1 MKNLVQRYVIARQKR
16 DSEQNVVTV
25 DDVNELKQEVST
37 FRSELLQILRESGMK
52 TDILD
57 DNNHG
62 NNRESI
68 VSQPF
73 STIKIIVFILCGRR
87 GR

>member
-25 DDVNELKQEVST
+25 DDINELKQEVST

-52 TDILD
+52 TKTLD
-57 DNNHG
+57 DNTYG
-62 NNRESI
+62 TPSI
-68 VSQPF
+68 ETSNF
-73 STIKIIVFILCGRR
+73 SHF
-87 GR
+87 